1 MEAWILFTIAAAFL
15 QNLRNGMQKSINAV
29 LSTTGA
35 AYTRFAFGLPLAI
48 VYWIALGMVLGDEL
62 IWGWLFWLYAFVGGT
77 AQILAMVA
85 LLKAFSLR
93 GFVVGTA
100 YAKTETVQTAI
111 FTVILLGETVSLW
124 AMISILVSLVG
135 VFLLSS
141 AKSNTGLTAILA
153 SMFQKSALFGLA
165 SAALL
170 GLSAVSYRGAALSM
184 KGTPDAGALLP
195 AASTLVVAL
204 AIQTALMTAYL
215 LAREQGELAKVWQH
229 RSKAMLVGFAGMLGS
244 VGWFTAMT
252 LQNAAYVRA
261 LGQVELIFTFL
272 TSVLIFRERITKT
285 EIGGTLLIVG
295 GVLIL
300 LLA

>member
-1 MEAWILFTIAAAFL
+1 MEAWILFTVAAAFL
-15 QNLRNGMQKSINAV
+15 QNLRNGLQKSINAV

-48 VYWIALGMVLGDEL
+48 IYWVVLRNLLNDEL
-62 IWGWLFWLYAFVGGT
+62 NWGWLFWTYAFVGGA
-77 AQILAMVA
+77 AQILAMVS
-85 LLKAFSLR
+85 LLRAFSLR

-100 YAKTETVQTAI
+100 YAKTETLQTAI
-111 FTVILLGETVSLW
+111 FTVILLGEAVSQSALIAIFVSL
-124 AMISILVSLVG
+124 AG
-135 VFLLSS
+135 VFMLSS
-141 AKSNTGLTAILA
+141 AKSATGLKDILFSWTEKA
-153 SMFQKSALFGLA
+153 ALFGLA

-170 GLSAVSYRGAALSM
+170 GLSAVSYRGAALAM
-184 KGTPDAGALLP
+184 EGEGALLP

-204 AIQTALMTAYL
+204 AIQTAMMTPYL
-215 LAREQGELAKVWQH
+215 AFKEQGELRRIWQN
-229 RSKAMLVGFAGMLGS
+229 RSKAMLVGLASMLGS

-261 LGQVELIFTFL
+261 LGQIELIFTFL
-272 TSVLIFRERITKT
+272 TSVLIFRERINKA
-285 EIGGTLLIVG
+285 EIGGTVLIVG